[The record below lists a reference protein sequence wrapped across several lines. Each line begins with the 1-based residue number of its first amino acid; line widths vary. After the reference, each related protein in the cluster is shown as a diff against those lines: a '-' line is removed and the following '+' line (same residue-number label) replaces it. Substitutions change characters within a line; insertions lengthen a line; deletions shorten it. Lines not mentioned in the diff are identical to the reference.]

1 MEAAGAAAGGKG
13 GKADPN
19 AEKTILTNLTQCMT
33 ENDKKAALIDVRLIG
48 AGVMPE
54 VRVKPQCI

>member
-1 MEAAGAAAGGKG
+1 MEASGAQAGGKG

-19 AEKTILTNLTQCMT
+19 AEKTIMNNLTQCMT
-33 ENDKKAALIDVRLIG
+33 DADKRSALIDVRLIG

-54 VRVKPQCI
+54 VRVKP